1 MNAPAEPGTTPH
13 DGAFDEEVDFVCV
26 GSGAASFAA
35 AVRAHDLGAKVLV
48 LEASDQYGGSTAIS
62 GGVVWIPNNP
72 QLPSRGIDDSP
83 DDAFTYLKHIT
94 LGQVSD
100 ERLRAYVEQSRRM
113 HDYMAEHTHLVLDSL
128 EEYSDYYREA
138 PGGKTGGRSM
148 EPIPFDATL
157 LGDEFFKLRPP
168 HPQSQV
174 LGRFG
179 IKAREAHGF
188 LVPGLSAT
196 VKIMTRML
204 QWALRWFKR
213 RNFHRDTKLH
223 AGNALIARLRKSLME
238 RGVEVRLESPAR
250 QLLVDGDRVVGVI
263 AGKDGAER
271 RIAAKKGVLL
281 GAGGFERNA
290 AMRSEYMG
298 QPSPPDWNAGNQR
311 NQGDGIKMGQ
321 AAGGALDLM
330 DQAWWTPVTLV
341 PKSSKSWVL
350 VVEKSMPGSL
360 MVNADAERFCN
371 EAAPYLDVGRAMYE
385 GNAAG
390 KAFLIFDAEFRRRYP
405 VGPVAPGY
413 AMPDSQLGRR
423 LREGFFI
430 KAGSMDE
437 LAEKCELDREKLLQ
451 TISRFNEMCDKGVD
465 EDFQRGEAHYDRYYA
480 DHTVTPNP
488 TMRALRKGPF
498 YAIRVYPGD
507 LGTKGGLVTD
517 VDARV
522 LTESGDAV
530 PGLYAAG
537 NTSASVMGPTYP
549 GAGGTIGPAL
559 TFGFLAAEAACGAD
573 TEPGETA

>member
-1 MNAPAEPGTTPH
+1 MNASPTPGTTPH

-35 AVRAHDLGAKVLV
+35 AVRAHDLGARVLV
-48 LEASDQYGGSTAIS
+48 LEATDLYGGSTAIS
-62 GGVVWIPNNP
+62 GGVVWIPDNP
-72 QLPSRGIDDSP
+72 QLSGRGIEDSP
-83 DDAFTYLKHIT
+83 EDALRYLQHIT
-94 LGQVSD
+94 LGQV
-100 ERLRAYVEQSRRM
+100 EEARLRAYVAQSRRM
-113 HDYMAEHTHLVLDSL
+113 HDYMAEHTWLKLDAL

-138 PGGKTGGRSM
+138 PGGKPGGRSM
-148 EPIPFDATL
+148 EPLPFDASL
-157 LGDEFFKLRPP
+157 LGDAFFQLRPP
-168 HPQSQV
+168 HPQSQI

-196 VKIMTRML
+196 IKILSRMV
-204 QWALRWFKR
+204 QYAFRWFKR
-213 RNFHRDTKLH
+213 RRFHRDTKLH
-223 AGNALIARLRKSLME
+223 AGNALIARLRMSLLE
-238 RGVEVRLESPAR
+238 RGVEVRLESPV
-250 QLLVDGDRVVGVI
+250 QSLLVEGGRVVGVVA
-263 AGKDGAER
+263 AGR
-271 RIAAKKGVLL
+271 RIGARKGVLL

-290 AMRSEYMG
+290 VMRAEHLG
-298 QPSPPDWNAGNQR
+298 QPSPPEWNAGNER
-311 NQGDGIKMGQ
+311 NLGDGIQMGV

-330 DQAWWTPVTLV
+330 DQAWWTPVTLL
-341 PKSSKSWVL
+341 PRSSKSWVL

-360 MVNADAERFCN
+360 MVNADGERFCN
-371 EAAPYLDVGRAMYE
+371 EAAPYLDAGRAMYA

-390 KAFLIFDAEFRRRYP
+390 KAFLVFDAEFRRRYP

-413 AMPDSQLGRR
+413 AMPDKQLGRR

-430 KAGSMDE
+430 KARTLEE
-437 LAEKCELDREKLLQ
+437 LADKCELDRVRFLGTVE
-451 TISRFNEMCDKGVD
+451 RFNTMCDAGVD
-465 EDFQRGEAHYDRYYA
+465 EDFQRGGSHYDRYYA

-517 VDARV
+517 VDGRV
-522 LTESGDAV
+522 LTAAGDPV
-530 PGLYAAG
+530 PGLFAAG

-559 TFGFLAAEAACGAD
+559 TFGFLAAETACGAESGD
-573 TEPGETA
+573 QA